1 MIFNPAVVMIFDP
14 AGNNKFDHAVI
25 KDIRPSTSRFF
36 DPAES
41 KTSSDT
47 LRPSEPTL
55 QRLF

>member
-1 MIFNPAVVMIFDP
+1 MIFDPVVVMIFDP

-25 KDIRPSTSRFF
+25 KEIRPPTSRFF
-36 DPAES
+36 DPAEP
-41 KTSSDT
+41 KTLFDT